1 MIKTKGRF
9 QKLPYKLTLVFAVF
23 GFVVLLFAYL
33 VLTGNF
39 QEKTFSD
46 FYARKDIL
54 TRSLVSNAR
63 YELLINEK
71 KRTYNTLKD
80 SSRLKEFKYLVL
92 TDDTG
97 KVLFDYN
104 LSFADSFNYSSIKAP
119 ASLPINTTI
128 YGLINPLKDYKLLRD
143 YLPISVRDNLLGK
156 LYFGISIENL
166 SQEISEYNF
175 NLSVGGLFLF
185 FLSVILVYVVT
196 KVFTRPIDNILM
208 VTEEISSGRYGA
220 RSNYLGENQIGD
232 LAHYVNRI
240 AHNIETM
247 SKQNESLNR
256 QLKVVMKDKLGEL
269 NFEINQRR
277 MAEFSLKKS
286 EEQFRLMFELAPIG
300 MFISST
306 DRVIKKVNQAFCS
319 TVGYSEEELTKTN
332 YAEITYPDDQMEDLA
347 LHNELLNNKVE
358 NITFEKRFITKN
370 NKVIYAILKSV
381 LLRDEKNKPLH
392 FIEQILD
399 ITERKRTEQELIAA
413 KEKAE
418 ESDRLKTAFLAQ
430 MSHEIRTPL
439 NIILNAT
446 PLIADEFVNG
456 IDDDTAI
463 LLDSVNSAGKRLQR
477 TIDMILNMSSI
488 QSGNYKPDNEMI
500 DINVELRK
508 LVEEFKPLCQD
519 KNLGLFFFNETKE
532 AKVYADRYTVIQSFQ
547 NLIHNSIKYTIRG
560 KIDVVIFKDEENHV
574 NVNISDTGIGMSED
588 YLSKLFHPFSQEDTG
603 HKREFE
609 GNGLG
614 LALVKKYL
622 DLNQAEILVKSKK
635 EVGST
640 FTVTFDNQNG
650 QIA

>member
-1 MIKTKGRF
+1 MFCI
-9 QKLPYKLTLVFAVF
+9 VA
-23 GFVVLLFAYL
+23 
-33 VLTGNF
+33 
-39 QEKTFSD
+39 
-46 FYARKDIL
+46 
-54 TRSLVSNAR
+54 
-63 YELLINEK
+63 
-71 KRTYNTLKD
+71 
-80 SSRLKEFKYLVL
+80 
-92 TDDTG
+92 
-97 KVLFDYN
+97 
-104 LSFADSFNYSSIKAP
+104 
-119 ASLPINTTI
+119 
-128 YGLINPLKDYKLLRD
+128 
-143 YLPISVRDNLLGK
+143 
-156 LYFGISIENL
+156 
-166 SQEISEYNF
+166 
-175 NLSVGGLFLF
+175 
-185 FLSVILVYVVT
+185 
-196 KVFTRPIDNILM
+196 KVFTRPVDNLLA
-208 VTEEISSGRYGA
+208 VTQELSSGHHSA

-240 AHNIETM
+240 AHNIETL
-247 SKQNESLNR
+247 SNQNESLNR

-306 DRVIKKVNQAFCS
+306 DRVIKKVNQAFCN
-319 TVGYSEEELTKTN
+319 TVGYTEEELTKTN
-332 YAEITYPDDQMEDLA
+332 YAEITYPDDKMEDLA

-358 NITFEKRFITKN
+358 NLTFEKRFITKN

-446 PLIADEFVNG
+446 PLIADEFVDG
-456 IDDDTAI
+456 IDEETEV

-488 QSGNYKPDNEMI
+488 QSGNYKPDYEMI
-500 DINVELRK
+500 DIDVELRK
-508 LVEEFKPLCQD
+508 LVEEFKPLCIER
-519 KNLGLFFFNETKE
+519 NLGLFFFNETKE
-532 AKVYADRYTVIQSFQ
+532 AKVYADRYTILQSFQ

-574 NVNISDTGIGMSED
+574 NVNISDTGIGMSEE
-588 YLSKLFHPFSQEDTG
+588 YLTRIFHPFSQEDTG

-614 LALVKKYL
+614 
-622 DLNQAEILVKSKK
+622 
-635 EVGST
+635 VGFS
-640 FTVTFDNQNG
+640 
-650 QIA
+650 

>member
-1 MIKTKGRF
+1 MIKSIGRF
-9 QKLPYKLTLVFAVF
+9 QKLPFKLTLVFAVF
-23 GFVVLLFAYL
+23 GFVALLFAFL

-46 FYARKDIL
+46 FYAKKDIL
-54 TRSLVSNAR
+54 TRSFVANVR
-63 YELLINEK
+63 YELSINEK

-80 SSRLKEFKYLVL
+80 SSRLKEFEYLVL

-104 LSFADSFNYSSIKAP
+104 LTFADSLNYSTIKAP

-128 YGLINPLKDYKLLRD
+128 YALINPLKNYELLRD
-143 YLPISVRDNLLGK
+143 YIPISMRDNILGN

-175 NLSVGGLFLF
+175 NLTMGGLFLY
-185 FLSVILVYVVT
+185 FLSIILVYIVT
-196 KVFTRPIDNILM
+196 KVFTRPIDNILK
-208 VTEEISSGRYGA
+208 VTEDLSSGRYAA

-232 LAHYVNRI
+232 LAHNINRI
-240 AHNIETM
+240 AHNIETL
-247 SKQNESLNR
+247 SSQNESLNK
-256 QLKVVMKDKLGEL
+256 QLKVIMKDKLGEL

-306 DRVIKKVNQAFCS
+306 DRVIKKVNQAFCN
-319 TVGYSEEELTKTN
+319 TIGYTEEELIKTN
-332 YAEITYPDDQMEDLA
+332 YGVITYPDDNMEDIA

-399 ITERKRTEQELIAA
+399 ITERKRTEQELITA

-446 PLIADEFVNG
+446 PLIADEFENG
-456 IDDDTAI
+456 IDEETEV

-488 QSGNYKPDNEMI
+488 QSGNYKPDNELI
-500 DINVELRK
+500 DIDIELRK
-508 LVEEFKPLCQD
+508 LVEEFKPLCQE
-519 KNLGLFFFNETKE
+519 KNLGLFFFNETKD
-532 AKVYADRYTVIQSFQ
+532 AKIFGDRYTIIQSFQ

-560 KIDVVIFKDEENHV
+560 KIDVVIFKDEDNKV
-574 NVNISDTGIGMSED
+574 QVNISDTGIGMSED
-588 YLSKLFHPFSQEDTG
+588 YLTKLFHPFSQEDVG

-622 DLNQAEILVKSKK
+622 DLNKAEILVRSKK

-640 FTVTFDNQNG
+640 FTVSFTSQVT
-650 QIA
+650 QLA

>member
-1 MIKTKGRF
+1 MIII
-9 QKLPYKLTLVFAVF
+9 L
-23 GFVVLLFAYL
+23 
-33 VLTGNF
+33 GN
-39 QEKTFSD
+39 
-46 FYARKDIL
+46 
-54 TRSLVSNAR
+54 
-63 YELLINEK
+63 
-71 KRTYNTLKD
+71 
-80 SSRLKEFKYLVL
+80 
-92 TDDTG
+92 
-97 KVLFDYN
+97 
-104 LSFADSFNYSSIKAP
+104 
-119 ASLPINTTI
+119 
-128 YGLINPLKDYKLLRD
+128 
-143 YLPISVRDNLLGK
+143 

-175 NLSVGGLFLF
+175 NLTMGGLFLY
-185 FLSVILVYVVT
+185 FLSIILVYVVT
-196 KVFTRPIDNILM
+196 KVFTRPIDNILK
-208 VTEEISSGRYGA
+208 VTEDLSSGRYAA

-232 LAHYVNRI
+232 LAHNINRI
-240 AHNIETM
+240 AHNIETL
-247 SKQNESLNR
+247 SSQNESLNK
-256 QLKVVMKDKLGEL
+256 QLKVIMKDKLGEL

-306 DRVIKKVNQAFCS
+306 DRVIKKVNQAFCN
-319 TVGYSEEELTKTN
+319 TIGYTEEELIKTN
-332 YAEITYPDDQMEDLA
+332 YGVITYPDDKMEDIA

-399 ITERKRTEQELIAA
+399 ITERKRTEQELITA

-446 PLIADEFVNG
+446 PLIADEFENG
-456 IDDDTAI
+456 IDEETEV

-488 QSGNYKPDNEMI
+488 QSGNYKPDNELI
-500 DINVELRK
+500 DIDIELRK
-508 LVEEFKPLCQD
+508 LVEEFKPLCQE
-519 KNLGLFFFNETKE
+519 KNLGLFFFNETKD
-532 AKVYADRYTVIQSFQ
+532 AKIFGDRYTIIQSFQ

-560 KIDVVIFKDEENHV
+560 KIDVVIFKDEDNKV
-574 NVNISDTGIGMSED
+574 QVNISDTGIGMSED
-588 YLSKLFHPFSQEDTG
+588 YLTKLFHPFSQEDVG

-622 DLNQAEILVKSKK
+622 DLNKAEILVKSKK

-640 FTVTFDNQNG
+640 FTVSFTSQVT
-650 QIA
+650 QLA

>member
-1 MIKTKGRF
+1 MI
-9 QKLPYKLTLVFAVF
+9 VF
-23 GFVVLLFAYL
+23 FVS
-33 VLTGNF
+33 
-39 QEKTFSD
+39 K
-46 FYARKDIL
+46 I
-54 TRSLVSNAR
+54 
-63 YELLINEK
+63 
-71 KRTYNTLKD
+71 
-80 SSRLKEFKYLVL
+80 
-92 TDDTG
+92 
-97 KVLFDYN
+97 
-104 LSFADSFNYSSIKAP
+104 
-119 ASLPINTTI
+119 
-128 YGLINPLKDYKLLRD
+128 
-143 YLPISVRDNLLGK
+143 
-156 LYFGISIENL
+156 
-166 SQEISEYNF
+166 
-175 NLSVGGLFLF
+175 
-185 FLSVILVYVVT
+185 
-196 KVFTRPIDNILM
+196 FTRPLDGILD
-208 VTEEISSGRYGA
+208 TALKLSSGHFSA

-240 AHNIETM
+240 AHNVETL
-247 SKQNESLNR
+247 SNQNESLNR

-306 DRVIKKVNQAFCS
+306 DRAIKKVNQAFCN
-319 TVGYSEEELTKTN
+319 TVGYSEEELIKTN
-332 YAEITYPDDQMEDLA
+332 YAEITYPDDKMEDIA

-358 NITFEKRFITKN
+358 NLTFEKRFITKN

-381 LLRDEKNKPLH
+381 LLRDEKNKPIQ

-446 PLIADEFVNG
+446 PLIADEFVDG
-456 IDDDTAI
+456 IDEETEV
-463 LLDSVNSAGKRLQR
+463 LLDSVHSAGKRLQR

-488 QSGNYKPDNEMI
+488 QSGNYESENEMI
-500 DINVELRK
+500 DIDIELRK
-508 LVEEFKPLCQD
+508 LVEEFKPLCLE

-532 AKVYADRYTVIQSFQ
+532 AKVYADRYTIIQSFQ

-560 KIDVVIFKDEENHV
+560 KIDVVIFKDEQNRV

-588 YLSKLFHPFSQEDTG
+588 YLTKIFHPFSQEDTG

-622 DLNQAEILVKSKK
+622 DLNKAEILVKSKK

-650 QIA
+650 RIA